1 MVFAVLLF
9 AQLQP
14 LPPSLLPL
22 SSEEGQRLLVEST
35 ARRAFFPLASQF
47 LTQRSTSFCGV
58 ASSVM
63 VLNALPL
70 EAPVAAAYAP
80 FRAFTEDNVFAPAA
94 AQLSAE
100 FVAKGGL
107 TLEQLQFLL
116 RANQAQATAVH
127 ASASSLEAFRTQA
140 SAALAAPDRYVL
152 VDFLRGE
159 LGQDAGAHWSPLGA
173 YHAGTDRFLVLDVAR
188 FRYPPYWATAADLFR
203 AMDTYDPDAGAS
215 RGWVL
220 VEKPAGAPGRV
231 EVPPFSHKLVRL
243 AVAAVLAVFS
253 LGAVAGALF
262 MRWRLRRRQSD
273 M

>member
-1 MVFAVLLF
+1 MPLVALLLL

-14 LPPSLLPL
+14 LPPQLVPL
-22 SSEEGQRLLVEST
+22 ASEEGQRLLAEST
-35 ARRAFFPLASQF
+35 ARQAFLPLASQF

-70 EAPVAAAYAP
+70 EAPVAAAWAP
-80 FRAFTEDNVFAPAA
+80 FRAFTEDNVFAATAP
-94 AQLSAE
+94 QLSAE

-107 TLEQLQFLL
+107 TLEQLQLL
-116 RANQAQATAVH
+116 VRANRAQATAVH
-127 ASASSLEAFRTQA
+127 AGASSLEAFRQQA

-152 VDFLRGE
+152 VDFLRSE
-159 LGQDAGAHWSPLGA
+159 LGQDVGAHWSPLGA

-203 AMDTYDPDAGAS
+203 AMNTLDPDAGAS

-220 VEKPAGAPGRV
+220 VEKGASAPGRV
-231 EVPPFSHKLVRL
+231 EVPGLSHKLTRL
-243 AVAAVLAVFS
+243 VAAAVAGVFA

-262 MRWRLRRRQSD
+262 MRWRARVRGR
-273 M
+273 